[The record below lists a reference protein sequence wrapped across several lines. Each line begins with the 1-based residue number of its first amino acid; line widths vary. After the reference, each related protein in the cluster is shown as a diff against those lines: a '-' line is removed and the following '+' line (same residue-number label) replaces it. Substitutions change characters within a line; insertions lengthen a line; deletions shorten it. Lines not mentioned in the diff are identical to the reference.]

1 MYIHTYMYTNK
12 QITMTIL
19 LLYYYCYITIIRKRA
34 WSCLMRRRS
43 WLTIA
48 LLCYV
53 CVCMCVCVCVCV
65 CARARVCVCIAYIN
79 TYHKHT
85 QMCVHIYDI
94 CMYICMYV

>member
-1 MYIHTYMYTNK
+1 MVWVVELGRNTYVHTYLVLPDEAKELVDN
-12 QITMTIL
+12 
-19 LLYYYCYITIIRKRA
+19 CF
-34 WSCLMRRRS
+34 
-43 WLTIA
+43 A
-48 LLCYV
+48 LLCVCMYV
-53 CVCMCVCVCVCV
+53 CVCCVCV